1 MKLLPASQFSIEE
14 LTEAYNKTRIDYL
27 VPMPMT
33 AQRLAEYVHD
43 YDVVL
48 EGSVVAVDEDEII
61 GLCML
66 GMRGNHAWVTRLGVL
81 PDLRKQHTGLHLV
94 EWILDEAERR
104 AAEKVYLEVI
114 VGNTPAHNL
123 FTRLGFHEIRK
134 LLILRRPPSRPAET
148 QDYFAALA
156 KNTTPEW
163 LDHEQAV
170 ELAEQRGE
178 LPAWTNRT
186 ETFRNV
192 ANLRGLHIDH
202 SYGTGWVSFEE
213 TAFQLRRVMIT
224 TDGDMAI
231 APAYSLL
238 QHLHTQFPLLDTIA
252 ENIPA
257 DSPDL
262 AAYYAL
268 GYVASFVRIEMMRS
282 LKG

>member
-1 MKLLPASQFSIEE
+1 MKLFPASQFSIEE
-14 LTEAYNKTRIDYL
+14 LTEAYNKTRVDYL

-33 AQRLAEYVHD
+33 SQRLAEYVHD
-43 YDVVL
+43 YDVSL
-48 EGSVVAVDEDEII
+48 DASAVAVDEGEII

-66 GMRGNHAWVTRLGVL
+66 GLRDRHAWVTRLGVL
-81 PDLRKQHTGLHLV
+81 PDLRKRHTGLHLV
-94 EWILDEAERR
+94 ESVLNQ
-104 AAEKVYLEVI
+104 AAEHDADEVYLEVI

-123 FTRLGFHEIRK
+123 FTRFGFHEIRK

-148 QDYFAALA
+148 QDFFAALSKA
-156 KNTTPEW
+156 TTPQW
-163 LDHEQAV
+163 LDHDQAV
-170 ELAEQRGE
+170 ELATQRSG

-192 ANLRGLHIDH
+192 GNLRGMHIDH
-202 SYGTGWVSFEE
+202 SYGPGWVSFEE

-224 TDGDMAI
+224 TGGDMAI

-238 QHLHTQFPLLDTIA
+238 HHLHTHFPLLDTIA

-262 AAYYAL
+262 AAFYAL
-268 GYVASFVRIEMMRS
+268 GYVASFVRIEMKRS
-282 LKG
+282 IKD

>member
-1 MKLLPASQFSIEE
+1 LNLLPASQFSIDE
-14 LTEAYNKTRIDYL
+14 LVEAYNKTRVDYL

-33 AQRLAEYVHD
+33 AQRLAEYIHD
-43 YDVVL
+43 YDVSL
-48 EGSVVAVDEDEII
+48 DASAAAVDDGEII

-66 GMRGNHAWVTRLGVL
+66 GLRGKHAWVTRLGVL
-81 PDLRKQHTGLHLV
+81 PDLRKRHTGLRLV
-94 EWILDEAERR
+94 EHCLEQAEQNH
-104 AAEKVYLEVI
+104 AAEAYLEVI

-123 FTRLGFHEIRK
+123 FTRLGFQEIRK
-134 LLILRRPPSRPAET
+134 LLILRRPPSQPAES
-148 QDYFAALA
+148 QDYFAALSRSA
-156 KNTTPEW
+156 TPIW
-163 LDHEQAV
+163 LNHAQTV
-170 ELAEQRGE
+170 LLAEQRSG

-192 ANLRGLHIDH
+192 DKLCALQIEH
-202 SYGTGWVSFEE
+202 SYGTGWVSYEE

-224 TDGDMAI
+224 TGGEMAI

-238 QHLHTQFPLLDTIA
+238 HHLHTQFPLLDTIA

-257 DSPDL
+257 DSTDL

-282 LKG
+282 LRN

>member
-1 MKLLPASQFSIEE
+1 MNLFPASQFSIEE
-14 LTEAYNKTRIDYL
+14 LTEAYNKTRVDYL

-43 YDVVL
+43 YDVSLDASAVAMD
-48 EGSVVAVDEDEII
+48 EGEII

-66 GMRGNHAWVTRLGVL
+66 GLRGNHAWVTRLGVL
-81 PDLRKQHTGLHLV
+81 PDLRKRHTGLHLV
-94 EWILDEAERR
+94 EYVLKQAAQHSADEA
-104 AAEKVYLEVI
+104 YLEVI

-123 FTRLGFHEIRK
+123 FTRLGFNEIRK

-148 QDYFAALA
+148 QDYFAALS

-163 LDHEQAV
+163 LDHDQAV
-170 ELAEQRGE
+170 ELAAQRGG

-186 ETFRNV
+186 ETFRHV
-192 ANLRGLHIDH
+192 ANLRGMHIDH
-202 SYGTGWVSFEE
+202 SYGAGWVSFEE

-224 TDGDMAI
+224 TGGNMAI

-238 QHLHTQFPLLDTIA
+238 HHLHTEFPLLDTIA

-262 AAYYAL
+262 AAFYAL

-282 LKG
+282 LKD

>member
-1 MKLLPASQFSIEE
+1 MNLVPASQFSIEE
-14 LTEAYNKTRIDYL
+14 LTEAYNKTRVDYL

-33 AQRLAEYVHD
+33 SQRLAEYVHD
-43 YDVVL
+43 YDVSLDASAVAL
-48 EGSVVAVDEDEII
+48 DEGEII

-66 GMRGNHAWVTRLGVL
+66 GLRGKDAWVTRLGVL
-81 PDLRKQHTGLHLV
+81 PDLRKRHTGLQLV
-94 EWILDEAERR
+94 EYILHQ
-104 AAEKVYLEVI
+104 AAEHAARQVYLEVI

-148 QDYFAALA
+148 QDYFAALSRT
-156 KNTTPEW
+156 TTPVW
-163 LDHEQAV
+163 LNHDQAV
-170 ELAEQRGE
+170 ELAAQRSG
-178 LPAWTNRT
+178 LHAWTNRT

-192 ANLRGLHIDH
+192 DHIHGMHIDH
-202 SYGTGWVSFEE
+202 SYGAGWVSFEE

-224 TDGDMAI
+224 TEGEMAI

-238 QHLHTQFPLLDTIA
+238 HHLHLQFPMLDTIA

-257 DSPDL
+257 DSPGL
-262 AAYYAL
+262 AAFYAL

-282 LKG
+282 IQV